1 MGQLS
6 VADGRAAAAG
16 LTRVR
21 TRRGIPLLLCAA
33 LAVAVAVS
41 PAAGIPAAA
50 AATTTPVASQ
60 HPRLLFSA
68 KDVPALRARVAAGG
82 VPGAAW
88 QKLRE
93 RAEGHLAKVS
103 PDVVRANVG
112 VPATLQGLE
121 KPYTLQNEMPTY
133 LIDLG
138 LAYQVSG
145 DKRFGRHAIELLSAL
160 GDAGFPYWCCQDLGV
175 GDLGEGLGLAFDWTY
190 ELMTPEERQKII
202 GDMTKHE
209 ALLFERPLLKPTHPA
224 ARYPTS
230 NWMGVTAGGAGLAI
244 LALRGEPGAPART
257 EEYLDAAVHWTGTY
271 LKASGDLTGANM
283 EGHQYAFYG
292 MKNAIPFALAAR
304 RAGFPDL
311 IRGTGLEN
319 QATWLS
325 FEQLPGDGQNFVPLN
340 DSGRSSY
347 GVDMFALQ
355 FAIAPDNGV
364 AQWLWQRT
372 VGELGN
378 DFYGSQP
385 VPDHALEGK
394 CTQNRVEEAPVT
406 TIACPIFN
414 LHGNAFAILFY
425 RSPEETPEVDPATVS
440 PLSVHHVKRGLM
452 DARTGFS
459 GGENEVIST
468 FEAHRDGEAH
478 FQYDV
483 GNFTLYGEGGRF
495 AIDPGTSCVA
505 CGNNDDAGF
514 AIAHN
519 VIVVDNKKETQY
531 RFLRYFTGTTI
542 DSFVNTGTLSL
553 THADLRYAYSFES
566 PIADRDHIFGRSPGR
581 PVLVGIGDSLQRDK
595 IPFEKANPNDH
606 TYTWQMLTQYENEV
620 VTSGSGFT
628 ITAPNGATLVGRAA
642 LDGSDDA
649 DPVVQQRF
657 YRYSHLSDDM
667 PGAQVVFTTTPPRQ
681 RFDQLTVLALT
692 PAGEPP
698 ATQETL
704 RVTGGN
710 ALAVDWKDGRDV
722 IVRRLA
728 LSDGVTGPVATDAT
742 MAKYTRD
749 TGDTVLRDGTH
760 LVGEGREY
768 VRVTGAASTVTVSGR
783 TATATGKGTSFRVLA
798 PQPLS
803 TTTVNGGKVAS
814 CRSGAYVTFPC
825 GAARAE
831 APATVRPASEQ
842 LPRTGVPAA
851 RGSTTTAPERLRALP
866 VALDAPVAPG
876 IAALL
881 LLLVTAS
888 AALTRSRRNE

>member
-1 MGQLS
+1 M
-6 VADGRAAAAG
+6 RR
-16 LTRVR
+16 RVVL
-21 TRRGIPLLLCAA
+21 LLLCAVVA
-33 LAVAVAVS
+33 ATGAGAAAAV
-41 PAAGIPAAA
+41 PAAA
-50 AATTTPVASQ
+50 PAASPAGGQ
-60 HPRLLFSA
+60 HPRLLFTA

-93 RAEGHLAKVS
+93 RAEGHLVKVS
-103 PDVVRANVG
+103 PDVVRANIG

-145 DKRFGRHAIELLSAL
+145 DERFGRHAVELLSAL

-190 ELMTPEERQKII
+190 ELMTAEERQKII
-202 GDMTKHE
+202 SDMTEHE

-257 EEYLDAAVHWTGTY
+257 EQYLDAAVHWTGTY

-292 MKNAIPFALAAR
+292 MKNAIPFAVAAR

-406 TIACPIFN
+406 TVACPIFN

-425 RSPEETPEVDPATVS
+425 RTPEETPEVDPANVS
-440 PLSVHHVKRGLM
+440 PLSVHHVKRGLVN
-452 DARTGFS
+452 ARTGFS
-459 GGENEVIST
+459 GGEDEVVST

-483 GNFTLYGEGGRF
+483 GNFTLYGDGGRF

-519 VIVVDNKKETQY
+519 VIVVDGKKETQY
-531 RFLRYFTGTTI
+531 RFLRYFMGTTI
-542 DSFVNTGTLSL
+542 DSFVNGDTLSL
-553 THADLRYAYSFES
+553 THADLRYAYNFES
-566 PIADRDHIFGRSPGR
+566 PIADRDHFFGRSPDR

-620 VTSGSGFT
+620 RRSGSGFT
-628 ITAPNGATLVGRAA
+628 ITAPNGATVVGRAA
-642 LDGSDDA
+642 ADGSADA
-649 DPVVQQRF
+649 DPAVQQRF

-667 PGAQVVFTTTPPRQ
+667 PGAHVVFTTTPPRQ

-692 PAGEPP
+692 PPGEPP

-704 RVTGGN
+704 RVNGGN

-728 LSDGVTGPVATDAT
+728 LSHAVTGPVATDAT

-749 TGDTVLRDGTH
+749 VGDTVLRDGTH

-768 VRVTGAASTVTVSGR
+768 VRVTGAASTVTVSGS
-783 TATATGKGTSFRVLA
+783 TATATGKGTIFRVFA
-798 PQPLS
+798 PRPLS
-803 TTTVNGGKVAS
+803 TTTVNAVKVGS

-825 GAARAE
+825 GAATAV
-831 APATVRPASEQ
+831 APVTVRPAPEQ
-842 LPRTGVPAA
+842 LPRTGMPASPA
-851 RGSTTTAPERLRALP
+851 SAGTRPERLRALP
-866 VALDAPVAPG
+866 MALQSPAG
-876 IAALL
+876 AAVTGLL
-881 LLLVTAS
+881 LLLVATCGAV
-888 AALTRSRRNE
+888 AVRRRRPQT